1 LERQNQN
8 KDLHNLVKENKQME
22 QIIADKDS
30 HINDLEFMIKD
41 LKSEIDFSKSNHKN
55 ISSEE
60 NHFFLNNLNL
70 KLTDQ
75 LAVKDSIIE
84 QIKQDSEKEINTLK
98 SQLGFLN
105 IKLEKYECLQDES
118 KTLKVQNDKFKE
130 KLNELK
136 TLKEKL
142 NDYNDLA
149 LVNENKQKIIDSINL
164 EKRGLQYQLDRL
176 TNDLSNER
184 NKITR
189 IELQKK
195 SLESEVNIMKVM
207 LNETSNNNYSTK
219 VINIFNKIV

>member
-1 LERQNQN
+1 
-8 KDLHNLVKENKQME
+8 V
-22 QIIADKDS
+22 
-30 HINDLEFMIKD
+30 
-41 LKSEIDFSKSNHKN
+41 
-55 ISSEE
+55 
-60 NHFFLNNLNL
+60 
-70 KLTDQ
+70 
-75 LAVKDSIIE
+75 LARWI
-84 QIKQDSEKEINTLK
+84 
-98 SQLGFLN
+98 
-105 IKLEKYECLQDES
+105 
-118 KTLKVQNDKFKE
+118 KVQNDKFKE